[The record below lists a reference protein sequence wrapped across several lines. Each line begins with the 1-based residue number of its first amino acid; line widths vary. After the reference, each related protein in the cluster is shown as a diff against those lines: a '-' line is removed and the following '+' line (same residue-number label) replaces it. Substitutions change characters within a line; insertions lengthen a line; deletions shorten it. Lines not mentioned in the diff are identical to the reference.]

1 MKSILPAT
9 LLTIK
14 LICRQLQEQIKCLE
28 AMSNHKSMEEVDM
41 IQMKSDA
48 KISEARKLNQKI
60 AAIKMNPEF
69 LSKDQRRMYKELAD
83 CKNF

>member
-1 MKSILPAT
+1 
-9 LLTIK
+9 
-14 LICRQLQEQIKCLE
+14 LE